1 MSASAVLEHVVILC
15 IRGGF
20 FLGCRRYLIH
30 SLYADLQDLSLP
42 ETASIELET
51 LPMPSGAS
59 AQPTRSTL
67 HSTISRVVF
76 ASCFTETCMMFFLL
90 LSQGLSIFQP
100 SVRLVQWKISLAL
113 LLVNIILTIPSSI
126 SLVLSVGAS
135 ARDASPSRVC
145 SPRLL
150 LNLIP
155 VVLYLFALS
164 YIPLPG
170 ALAPTGF
177 VAGVLARLVVL
188 GTTILGL
195 LSGFGA
201 ISSAWPYLPFV
212 NRAKSLPTEQDL
224 RAAEHSLDRIRAD
237 LATLNGELTRT
248 SASSTDGSW
257 ISRVATSF
265 RGGDSRAQEMKGLR
279 ALEAEMSRNFDDLTR
294 RYQEH
299 TYRRTFR
306 GRVVAVV
313 GRLFAVYCVVRI
325 VSSAL
330 HLLFPSNAGYNTTTS
345 DLLTD
350 LLAYSLSIVS
360 REEVVGRDDVALI
373 SRQISLGLVGVI
385 ILMSLRL
392 VLRGVTRALQVTSRN
407 LGASLMLLVLA
418 ELIGIYL
425 LSTIVQLRTSFPPE
439 NTGSTDADGNTKDTN
454 LFSTIPAYEVFGP
467 LFDCA
472 FLATTAV
479 SVFVRWTAD
488 RVDGMGR

>member
-1 MSASAVLEHVVILC
+1 MSASAVLEHAAILC

-42 ETASIELET
+42 VGAAAETSSKSPSIELET

-59 AQPTRSTL
+59 AQPPRSTL
-67 HSTISRVVF
+67 HFDDLARRIRELLSPRR
-76 ASCFTETCMMFFLL
+76 ARCFFLL
-90 LSQGLSIFQP
+90 LCQGMSMFQP
-100 SVRLVQWKISLAL
+100 RVVRLVQWKILSLAL

-126 SLVLSVGAS
+126 SLVPLC
-135 ARDASPSRVC
+135 RRQRSRRRPPRAFC

-155 VVLYLFALS
+155 VVLYLSALS

-177 VAGVLARLVVL
+177 VAGVLARLL
-188 GTTILGL
+188 RAGTTILGL

-306 GRVVAVV
+306 GRVVA
-313 GRLFAVYCVVRI
+313 
-325 VSSAL
+325 SAL

-350 LLAYSLSIVS
+350 LLAIPCLLFVPGGS
-360 REEVVGRDDVALI
+360 VGRDD
-373 SRQISLGLVGVI
+373 LGLVGVI

-392 VLRGVTRALQVTSRN
+392 VLRGVTR
-407 LGASLMLLVLA
+407 
-418 ELIGIYL
+418 
-425 LSTIVQLRTSFPPE
+425 
-439 NTGSTDADGNTKDTN
+439 
-454 LFSTIPAYEVFGP
+454 
-467 LFDCA
+467 
-472 FLATTAV
+472 
-479 SVFVRWTAD
+479 
-488 RVDGMGR
+488 